1 MILDKHNANY
11 REIQKYVE
19 GQLARHRKLLETVGT
34 PEEKTR
40 ELRGRIDELKK
51 LLAFN
56 GDETNG

>member
-1 MILDKHNANY
+1 MILDKNSNTY
-11 REIQKYVE
+11 REIHKYVDA
-19 GQLARHRKLLETVGT
+19 QLAKYRRMLEVVGT

-51 LLAFN
+51 LLDFN